1 MAQEQQER
9 LIELYEKGVLTK
21 EEARACFLKFEERP
35 DVLFV
40 EEKTKLNFTLPSLK
54 VFSSSKLKQEYSF
67 EGIESLFLS
76 LTEGKVGFIKSKS
89 DQIQVK
95 LVYPQQTDQNLLPQL
110 YVEKKG
116 LHFTS
121 TVSCQLTVSL
131 PEEQL
136 AILDLQIGS
145 ADVKLD
151 YLPFE
156 DISIRS
162 KSDKKQ
168 QDIRINGYG
177 QFPQHLYIQTIQ
189 APIHLTLAKHQGLVG
204 RLESQSGQISVNHK
218 KKASPCYCEKTG
230 QELLHLKLQ
239 TEKSS
244 LLVKGVKDVYQA

>member
-21 EEARACFLKFEERP
+21 EEARACFLEFEDRP

-40 EEKTKLNFTLPSLK
+40 EEKTKLSFTLPSLK

-76 LTEGKVGFIKSKS
+76 LIEGKVTFNKSKTG
-89 DQIQVK
+89 QIHIK
-95 LVYPQQTDQNLLPQL
+95 LIYPQQTDQAVLPQL
-110 YVEKKG
+110 YVEQKG

-121 TVSCQLTVSL
+121 TVPCQLTVSL
-131 PEEQL
+131 PDQQL
-136 AILDLQIGS
+136 GILDLQIGR

-162 KSDKKQ
+162 KTYKKQ

-177 QFPQHLYIQTIQ
+177 QFPQHLYLQLSQ
-189 APIHLTLAKHQGLVG
+189 APIHLILAKNQGIIG
-204 RLESQSGQISVNHK
+204 RLESYSGQVYINHK
-218 KKASPCYCEKTG
+218 KKVSPCYCEKTG
-230 QELLHLKLQ
+230 KEMLYLKMQ
-239 TEKSS
+239 TDRSS
-244 LLVKGVKDVYQA
+244 LLVKGVKDVR